1 MPFSLSSAEIMSNTF
16 HSIRFALKAT
26 TISSLLI
33 LGHVLLTT
41 AALAP
46 YGHHPHEHHG
56 HHDRHSHDHIHL
68 RHAHHSSRE
77 AHSTQLAYHR
87 ALGILSALIFLTL
100 LWFTFALLEG
110 CDLNTTRYPPPPLL
124 PPAIKAREDETPMV
138 FMLTAV
144 EVICGAVT
152 GGAWLVFRTEADTV
166 VSFFTSHYSRDLY
179 IIPITY
185 NIAFSAILLLN
196 VHTFWSICAHAR
208 NVGVREVCRRSFWLG
223 RIGWWEERVE
233 LEVGD
238 EYAEKV

>member
-1 MPFSLSSAEIMSNTF
+1 MSNTF

-46 YGHHPHEHHG
+46 YGHHHHEHHG

-68 RHAHHSSRE
+68 HHAHHSSRE
-77 AHSTQLAYHR
+77 THSTQLAYHR
-87 ALGILSALIFLTL
+87 ALCILSALIFLTL

-110 CDLNTTRYPPPPLL
+110 CDLNTTRSPPPPLL
-124 PPAIKAREDETPMV
+124 PQAIKAREDETPMV

-152 GGAWLVFRTEADTV
+152 GGAWLGNVHDR
-166 VSFFTSHYSRDLY
+166 SGHSHFLPHFSLFQGSLQVAITLREIRPDDEILD

-185 NIAFSAILLLN
+185 NIAFNAILLLN
-196 VHTFWSICAHAR
+196 FHTFWSICAHAR

-233 LEVGD
+233 LD
-238 EYAEKV
+238 